1 MSYGLPYQGSKS
13 RIADWVVGNLP
24 SAPVLVDIMCGGG
37 AVSHAALLSGK
48 YGRVVLNDVNGMA
61 DVFVKAA
68 RGEYADYSFVPDR
81 EQFNAMKGS
90 DPLVSLL
97 YSFGNDRN
105 TYLWSRTLEP
115 VKVAASRMLCAPS
128 LSERRRY
135 WRVFCRVLREYVEGY
150 DEIPERL
157 EGLQRL
163 ERLELLQ
170 GLISLERLQRLEG
183 LERLQGL
190 QGLEGLEG
198 LERLEGSCADYRDVE
213 IPSDAI
219 VYVDPPYA
227 NTNCRAYDGF
237 DFDAFHAWL
246 DSVPSLTVVSEY
258 TCPPH
263 CVQVAEH
270 EHYTGFSASRNAL
283 PRVERLF
290 VPERQLDEYQERMGV
305 MC

>member
-1 MSYGLPYQGSKS
+1 MRYGLPYQGSKS

-61 DVFVKAA
+61 DVFVRAA

-81 EQFNAMKGS
+81 EQFFALRDS

-97 YSFGNDRN
+97 YSFGNCQR
-105 TYLWSRTLEP
+105 TYLWSRELEP

-135 WRVFCRVLREYVEGY
+135 WRVFCRVLREYVDGY

-157 EGLQRL
+157 Q
-163 ERLELLQ
+163 
-170 GLISLERLQRLEG
+170 
-183 LERLQGL
+183 RLQGL
-190 QGLEGLEG
+190 QGLEGMES
-198 LERLEGSCADYRDVE
+198 SCADYRDVE

-219 VYVDPPYA
+219 VYVDPPYDG
-227 NTNCRAYDGF
+227 TDCRAYQGF

-246 DSVPSLTVVSEY
+246 DSVPNLTVVSEY

-270 EHYTGFSASRNAL
+270 EHYTTMSPYKNKL
-283 PRVERLF
+283 PCVERLF

>member
-61 DVFVKAA
+61 DVFVRAA

-97 YSFGNDRN
+97 YSFGNVRD
-105 TYLWSRTLEP
+105 TYLWSRELEP

-135 WRVFCRVLREYVEGY
+135 WRVFCRALREYVEGY
-150 DEIPERL
+150 DGIPERL
-157 EGLQRL
+157 
-163 ERLELLQ
+163 Q
-170 GLISLERLQRLEG
+170 GLERLEG
-183 LERLQGL
+183 LERLQRLERL
-190 QGLEGLEG
+190 QG
-198 LERLEGSCADYRDVE
+198 LERLESSCADYRDVE

-227 NTNCRAYDGF
+227 NTDCRAYQGF

-246 DSVPSLTVVSEY
+246 DSVPNLTVVSEY

-263 CVQVAEH
+263 CVQVAER
-270 EHYTGFSASRNAL
+270 EHHTTFSASSNTL

>member
-61 DVFVKAA
+61 DVFVRAA

-97 YSFGNDRN
+97 YSFGNNRT
-105 TYLWSRTLEP
+105 TYLWSRELEP

-135 WRVFCRVLREYVEGY
+135 WRVFCRALREYVERY

-157 EGLQRL
+157 RQ
-163 ERLELLQ
+163 
-170 GLISLERLQRLEG
+170 
-183 LERLQGL
+183 
-190 QGLEGLEG
+190 LEG
-198 LERLEGSCADYRDVE
+198 LERLERLRQLQGLERLERLQRLQGLERLQGSCADYRDVE

-219 VYVDPPYA
+219 VYVDPPYDGTA
-227 NTNCRAYDGF
+227 CGAYQGF

-246 DSVPSLTVVSEY
+246 DSVPNLTVVSEY

-263 CVQVAEH
+263 CVQVAER
-270 EHYTGFSASRNAL
+270 EHYTNMSQYRNNL

>member
-81 EQFNAMKGS
+81 EQFFALRDS
-90 DPLVSLL
+90 DPVVSLL
-97 YSFGNDRN
+97 YSFGNCQR
-105 TYLWSRTLEP
+105 TYLWSRELEP
-115 VKVAASRMLCAPS
+115 VKVAASRMLSAGS
-128 LSERRRY
+128 LRERRGY
-135 WRVFCRVLREYVEGY
+135 WRVFCRVLREYVDGY
-150 DEIPERL
+150 DGIPE
-157 EGLQRL
+157 GL

-170 GLISLERLQRLEG
+170 GLISLERLQGLEG
-183 LERLQGL
+183 LGRL

-270 EHYTGFSASRNAL
+270 EHYTGFSPSRTHS

>member
-1 MSYGLPYQGSKS
+1 MRYGMPYQGSKS
-13 RIADWVVGNLP
+13 RIADWIVGNLP

-48 YGRVVLNDVNGMA
+48 YERVVMNDVNGMA
-61 DVFVKAA
+61 DVFVRAV

-81 EQFNAMKGS
+81 EQFFALRDS

-97 YSFGNDRN
+97 YSFGNCQR
-105 TYLWSRTLEP
+105 TYLWSRELEP
-115 VKVAASRMLCAPS
+115 VKVAASRMLCATS

-135 WRVFCRVLREYVEGY
+135 WREFCRALREYVEGY

-157 EGLQRL
+157 E
-163 ERLELLQ
+163 RLELLQ
-170 GLISLERLQRLEG
+170 GLQG

-190 QGLEGLEG
+190 Q
-198 LERLEGSCADYRDVE
+198 GSCADYRDVE

-219 VYVDPPYA
+219 VYVDPPYDG
-227 NTNCRAYDGF
+227 TDCRAYQGF

-246 DSVPSLTVVSEY
+246 DSVPNLTVVSEY

-270 EHYTGFSASRNAL
+270 EHYTTMSQYRNKL

-290 VPERQLDEYQERMGV
+290 VPERQLDGYRERMGV

>member
-61 DVFVKAA
+61 DVFVRAA

-115 VKVAASRMLCAPS
+115 VKVAASRMLSAGT
-128 LSERRRY
+128 LHERRRY
-135 WRVFCRVLREYVEGY
+135 WLEFCRALYAYVDGVDGLPNQLSQLEGL
-150 DEIPERL
+150 ERL
-157 EGLQRL
+157 ERL

-170 GLISLERLQRLEG
+170 GLISLERLQ
-183 LERLQGL
+183 GL
-190 QGLEGLEG
+190 QGLEG

-263 CVQVAEH
+263 CVQVAER
-270 EHYTGFSASRNAL
+270 EHYTGFSPSRNAV

>member
-1 MSYGLPYQGSKS
+1 MRYGMPYQGSKS

-37 AVSHAALLSGK
+37 AVSHAALLSRK
-48 YGRVVLNDVNGMA
+48 YERVVMNDVNGMA
-61 DVFVKAA
+61 DVFVRAV

-81 EQFNAMKGS
+81 EQFHAMKGS

-97 YSFGNDRN
+97 YSFGNDRT
-105 TYLWSRTLEP
+105 TYLWSQTLEP

-135 WRVFCRVLREYVEGY
+135 WRVFCRVLREYVEGH
-150 DEIPERL
+150 DGIP
-157 EGLQRL
+157 
-163 ERLELLQ
+163 
-170 GLISLERLQRLEG
+170 EG

-190 QGLEGLEG
+190 ERLEGLEG
-198 LERLEGSCADYRDVE
+198 LQGLERLQGSCADYRDVE

-227 NTNCRAYDGF
+227 GTDCTAYRGF

-246 DSVPSLTVVSEY
+246 DSVPNLTVVSEY

-263 CVQVAEH
+263 CVQVAER
-270 EHYTGFSASRNAL
+270 EHYTTKSSYSNAV

>member
-1 MSYGLPYQGSKS
+1 MRYGLPYQGSKS

-37 AVSHAALLSGK
+37 AVSHAAVLSGK

-61 DVFVKAA
+61 DVFVRAA

-81 EQFNAMKGS
+81 EQFFALRDS
-90 DPLVSLL
+90 DPVVSLL
-97 YSFGNDRN
+97 YSFGNNRRD
-105 TYLWSRTLEP
+105 YLWSQTLEP

-150 DEIPERL
+150 NEIPERL
-157 EGLQRL
+157 
-163 ERLELLQ
+163 Q
-170 GLISLERLQRLEG
+170 GLEG

-190 QGLEGLEG
+190 QGLQG
-198 LERLEGSCADYRDVE
+198 LEGSCADYRDVK

-219 VYVDPPYA
+219 VYVDPPYDG
-227 NTNCRAYDGF
+227 TNCKAYQGF

-246 DSVPSLTVVSEY
+246 DSVPNLTVVSEY
-258 TCPPH
+258 TCPPN
-263 CVQVAEH
+263 CVQVAER
-270 EHYTGFSASRNAL
+270 EHYTTLSASSNKL

>member
-37 AVSHAALLSGK
+37 AVSHAALLSRK
-48 YGRVVLNDVNGMA
+48 YERVVMNDVNGMA
-61 DVFVKAA
+61 DVFVRAV

-81 EQFNAMKGS
+81 EQFHAMKGS

-97 YSFGNDRN
+97 YSFGNDRT
-105 TYLWSRTLEP
+105 TYLWSKELEP

-150 DEIPERL
+150 DGIPEGL
-157 EGLQRL
+157 EGL

-170 GLISLERLQRLEG
+170 GLISLERLQ
-183 LERLQGL
+183 GL
-190 QGLEGLEG
+190 QGLEGLE
-198 LERLEGSCADYRDVE
+198 RLQGSCADYRDVE

-227 NTNCRAYDGF
+227 NTDCRAYQGF

-246 DSVPSLTVVSEY
+246 DSVPNLTVVSEY

-263 CVQVAEH
+263 CVQVAER
-270 EHYTGFSASRNAL
+270 EHYTRKSSYSNAV

>member
-61 DVFVKAA
+61 DVFVRAT

-81 EQFNAMKGS
+81 EQFFALRDS
-90 DPLVSLL
+90 DPVVSLL
-97 YSFGNDRN
+97 YSFGNCQR
-105 TYLWSRTLEP
+105 TYLWSPELEP

-135 WRVFCRVLREYVEGY
+135 WRVFCNELRGY
-150 DEIPERL
+150 MEAHSDMSD
-157 EGLQRL
+157 GLSCL
-163 ERLELLQ
+163 ERLKNLQ
-170 GLISLERLQRLEG
+170 GLCS

-190 QGLEGLEG
+190 ERLERLQGLEG
-198 LERLEGSCADYRDVE
+198 SCLDYREVA
-213 IPSDAI
+213 IPADAV
-219 VYVDPPYA
+219 VYVDPPYSG
-227 NTNCRAYDGF
+227 TDCRAYQGF

-246 DSVPSLTVVSEY
+246 DHVTNLTVISEY

-263 CVQVAEH
+263 CVQVAER
-270 EHYTGFSASRNAL
+270 EHSTTMSQYKNKL

-290 VPERQLDEYQERMGV
+290 VPERQLEEYQERMGV

>member
-1 MSYGLPYQGSKS
+1 MRYGLPYQGSKS

-37 AVSHAALLSGK
+37 AVSHAAFLSGK
-48 YGRVVLNDVNGMA
+48 YERVVMNDVNGMA
-61 DVFVKAA
+61 DVFVRASH
-68 RGEYADYSFVPDR
+68 GEYADYSFVPDR

-105 TYLWSRTLEP
+105 TYLWSRELEP

-135 WRVFCRVLREYVEGY
+135 WRVFCRALREYVDGY

-157 EGLQRL
+157 QR
-163 ERLELLQ
+163 LQ
-170 GLISLERLQRLEG
+170 GLEG
-183 LERLQGL
+183 LQGL
-190 QGLEGLEG
+190 QGLEGLQRLQGLEG
-198 LERLEGSCADYRDVE
+198 LQGSCADYRDVE

-227 NTNCRAYDGF
+227 DTNCRAYDGF

-246 DSVPSLTVVSEY
+246 DSVPNLTVVSEY

-263 CVQVAEH
+263 CVQVAER
-270 EHYTGFSASRNAL
+270 EHHTGCSASSNTL

>member
-1 MSYGLPYQGSKS
+1 MRYGLPYQGSKS
-13 RIADWVVGNLP
+13 RIAEWVVEHLP
-24 SAPVLVDIMCGGG
+24 AAPVLVDIMCGGG
-37 AVSHAALLSGK
+37 AVSHAAVLAGK
-48 YGRVVLNDVNGMA
+48 WDRVVMNDVNGMA

-81 EQFNAMKGS
+81 EQFHAMKGS

-97 YSFGNDRN
+97 YSFGNGRN

-150 DEIPERL
+150 DGIPERL
-157 EGLQRL
+157 EGLERL
-163 ERLELLQ
+163 ERLQ
-170 GLISLERLQRLEG
+170 
-183 LERLQGL
+183 
-190 QGLEGLEG
+190 GLEG

-246 DSVPSLTVVSEY
+246 DSVPNLTVVSEY

-263 CVQVAEH
+263 CVQVAER
-270 EHYTGFSASRNAL
+270 EHYTTMSAAENKL
-283 PRVERLF
+283 PRMERLF
-290 VPERQLDEYQERMGV
+290 VPERQLGEYRERINM
-305 MC
+305 

>member
-13 RIADWVVGNLP
+13 RIAEWIVGNLP

-37 AVSHAALLSGK
+37 AVSHAALLSGR
-48 YGRVVLNDVNGMA
+48 YERVVMNDVNGMA
-61 DVFVKAA
+61 DVFVRAV

-81 EQFNAMKGS
+81 EQFFALRDS

-97 YSFGNDRN
+97 YSFGNCQR
-105 TYLWSRTLEP
+105 TYLWSRELEP
-115 VKVAASRMLCAPS
+115 VKVAASRMLCATS

-135 WRVFCRVLREYVEGY
+135 WREFCRALREYVEGY

-157 EGLQRL
+157 E
-163 ERLELLQ
+163 RLELLQ
-170 GLISLERLQRLEG
+170 GLQG

-190 QGLEGLEG
+190 QGLQ
-198 LERLEGSCADYRDVE
+198 GSCADYRDVE

-219 VYVDPPYA
+219 VYVDPPYDG
-227 NTNCRAYDGF
+227 TDCRAYQGF

-246 DSVPSLTVVSEY
+246 DSVPNLTVVSEY

-270 EHYTGFSASRNAL
+270 EHYTTMSQYRNKL

-290 VPERQLDEYQERMGV
+290 VPERQLDEYRERMGV

>member
-48 YGRVVLNDVNGMA
+48 YERVVMNDVNGMA
-61 DVFVKAA
+61 DVFVRAA

-90 DPLVSLL
+90 DLLVSLL
-97 YSFGNDRN
+97 YSFGNDRD
-105 TYLWSRTLEP
+105 TYLWSRELEP

-135 WRVFCRVLREYVEGY
+135 WRVFCRALREYVEGY
-150 DEIPERL
+150 DGIPERL
-157 EGLQRL
+157 QGL
-163 ERLELLQ
+163 ER
-170 GLISLERLQRLEG
+170 

-190 QGLEGLEG
+190 
-198 LERLEGSCADYRDVE
+198 ERLESSCADYRDVE

-227 NTNCRAYDGF
+227 NTDCRAYQGF

-246 DSVPSLTVVSEY
+246 DSVPNLTVVSEY

-263 CVQVAEH
+263 CVQVAER
-270 EHYTGFSASRNAL
+270 EHHTTFSASSNKL

>member
-37 AVSHAALLSGK
+37 AVSHAALLSRK
-48 YGRVVLNDVNGMA
+48 YERVVMNDVNGVA
-61 DVFVKAA
+61 DVFVRAV

-81 EQFNAMKGS
+81 EQFFALRDS
-90 DPLVSLL
+90 DPVVSLL
-97 YSFGNDRN
+97 YSFGYDRN
-105 TYLWSRTLEP
+105 TYLWSRELEP
-115 VKVAASRMLCAPS
+115 VKVAASRMLSAGT
-128 LSERRRY
+128 LHERRRY
-135 WRVFCRVLREYVEGY
+135 WLEFCRALYAYVDGVDGLPNQLRQL
-150 DEIPERL
+150 ERL
-157 EGLQRL
+157 EGLQG
-163 ERLELLQ
+163 LQ
-170 GLISLERLQRLEG
+170 G

-190 QGLEGLEG
+190 QGLQGLRG

-227 NTNCRAYDGF
+227 NTDCRAYQGF

-246 DSVPSLTVVSEY
+246 DSVPNLTVVSEY

-263 CVQVAEH
+263 CVQVAER
-270 EHYTGFSASRNAL
+270 EHHTGFCASSNTL

-290 VPERQLDEYQERMGV
+290 VPERQLGEYRQRINM
-305 MC
+305 

>member
-48 YGRVVLNDVNGMA
+48 YERVVLNDVNGMA
-61 DVFVKAA
+61 DVFVRAA

-97 YSFGNDRN
+97 YSFGSCQR
-105 TYLWSRTLEP
+105 TYLWSRELEP

-135 WRVFCRVLREYVEGY
+135 WRVFCRALREYVEGH

-157 EGLQRL
+157 RQ
-163 ERLELLQ
+163 
-170 GLISLERLQRLEG
+170 
-183 LERLQGL
+183 
-190 QGLEGLEG
+190 LEG
-198 LERLEGSCADYRDVE
+198 LERLERLRQLQGLERLERLQRLQGLERLQGSCADYRDVE

-219 VYVDPPYA
+219 VYVDPPYDG
-227 NTNCRAYDGF
+227 TDCRAYQGF

-246 DSVPSLTVVSEY
+246 DSVPNLTVVSEY
-258 TCPPH
+258 TCPPN

-270 EHYTGFSASRNAL
+270 EHYTTMSQYRNKL

>member
-1 MSYGLPYQGSKS
+1 MRYGLPYQGSKS
-13 RIADWVVGNLP
+13 RIAEWIVSNLP
-24 SAPVLVDIMCGGG
+24 SASVLVDIMCGGG

-61 DVFVKAA
+61 DVFVRAA

-81 EQFNAMKGS
+81 EQFFALRDS

-97 YSFGNDRN
+97 YSFGNDRT
-105 TYLWSRTLEP
+105 TYLWSKELEP

-135 WRVFCRVLREYVEGY
+135 WRAFCRVLREYVEGY
-150 DEIPERL
+150 DGIPEGL
-157 EGLQRL
+157 ERL

-170 GLISLERLQRLEG
+170 GLISLERLQG
-183 LERLQGL
+183 LQGL
-190 QGLEGLEG
+190 QGLE
-198 LERLEGSCADYRDVE
+198 RLQGSCADYRDVE

-227 NTNCRAYDGF
+227 NTNCRAYRGF

-246 DSVPSLTVVSEY
+246 DCVPNLTVVSEY

-263 CVQVAEH
+263 CVQVAER
-270 EHYTGFSASRNAL
+270 EHHTGFSASSNTL

>member
-1 MSYGLPYQGSKS
+1 MRYGLPYQGSKS
-13 RIADWVVGNLP
+13 RIADWIVGNLP

-37 AVSHAALLSGK
+37 AVSHAALLSRK
-48 YGRVVLNDVNGMA
+48 YERVVMNDVNGMA
-61 DVFVKAA
+61 DVFVRAA

-81 EQFNAMKGS
+81 EQFHAMKGS

-97 YSFGNDRN
+97 YSFGNDRT
-105 TYLWSRTLEP
+105 TYLWSRELEP
-115 VKVAASRMLCAPS
+115 VKVAASRMLSAGT
-128 LSERRRY
+128 LHERRRY
-135 WRVFCRVLREYVEGY
+135 WLEFCRALYAYMDGVGGLPNQLRQL
-150 DEIPERL
+150 ERL
-157 EGLQRL
+157 Q
-163 ERLELLQ
+163 RLELLQ
-170 GLISLERLQRLEG
+170 GLISLERLQG
-183 LERLQGL
+183 LQGL
-190 QGLEGLEG
+190 QGLE
-198 LERLEGSCADYRDVE
+198 RLQGSCADYRDVE

-227 NTNCRAYDGF
+227 STACRAYQGF

-270 EHYTGFSASRNAL
+270 EHHTKFSASSNAL

>member
-1 MSYGLPYQGSKS
+1 MRYGLPYQGSKS

-61 DVFVKAA
+61 DVFVRAV

-81 EQFNAMKGS
+81 EQFFALRDS
-90 DPLVSLL
+90 DPVVSLL
-97 YSFGNDRN
+97 YSFGNNRR

-157 EGLQRL
+157 Q
-163 ERLELLQ
+163 RLELLQ
-170 GLISLERLQRLEG
+170 GLISLE
-183 LERLQGL
+183 GL
-190 QGLEGLEG
+190 QGLERLEG
-198 LERLEGSCADYRDVE
+198 LQGLEGSCADYRDVE

-227 NTNCRAYDGF
+227 GTDCRPYQGF

-246 DSVPSLTVVSEY
+246 DSVPNLTVVSEY

-270 EHYTGFSASRNAL
+270 EHYTNMSQYRNKL
-283 PRVERLF
+283 PHVERLF

-305 MC
+305 MF

>member
-1 MSYGLPYQGSKS
+1 MRYGLPYQGSKS

-48 YGRVVLNDVNGMA
+48 YERVVMNDVNGMA

-81 EQFNAMKGS
+81 EQFMAVRDS
-90 DPLVSLL
+90 DPVVSLL
-97 YSFGNDRN
+97 YSFGNNRRD
-105 TYLWSRTLEP
+105 YLWSRELEP

-128 LSERRRY
+128 LSERRRG

-150 DEIPERL
+150 DGIPERL
-157 EGLQRL
+157 GRLEQLQGLERL
-163 ERLELLQ
+163 ERLQ
-170 GLISLERLQRLEG
+170 GLEG

-190 QGLEGLEG
+190 QGLES
-198 LERLEGSCADYRDVE
+198 SCADYRDVE

-227 NTNCRAYDGF
+227 NTRCTPYRGF
-237 DFDAFHAWL
+237 DFDAFHDWL
-246 DSVPSLTVVSEY
+246 DSVPNLTVVSEY
-258 TCPPH
+258 TCPPN

-270 EHYTGFSASRNAL
+270 EHYTTINANSNKL
-283 PRVERLF
+283 PCVACVERLF
-290 VPERQLDEYQERMGV
+290 VPERQLDEYRERMGV
-305 MC
+305 MF